1 MMTLII
7 ILVAA
12 LVVIAIAQ
20 IVRIFELSSQIQD
33 DQSTEVSDK
42 ENATQGKLM
51 YLFMFAMLIAFTG
64 WTIQYWDLM
73 LPESAS
79 EHGFQIDNLMGW
91 SMGLIIVVFF
101 ITQPILFYFAYKYR
115 GKKGNKATY
124 YTHDNKLELIWTVIP
139 AIVLTGLI
147 IYGLRTWS
155 TVTDNSNEDAMVVE
169 VYARQFDWT
178 FRYSGADNV
187 LGEANVRWI
196 EGVNTVGINMEDPKS
211 ADDVITTELHL
222 PVGRPVLFKFRSQD
236 VIHSAFMPHF
246 RAQMNTV
253 PGMTTEFSFTPV
265 TTTTEMRLKPEVVR
279 NIKNINELRAKK
291 GDDPYEFDFIL
302 LCNKICGTAHYNMQ
316 RKIVVDTPEGFDAF
330 MAEQEPFASTL

>member
-1 MMTLII
+1 MMTLLIV
-7 ILVAA
+7 LVAA

-20 IVRIFELSSQIQD
+20 IVRIFELSANIRG
-33 DQSTEVSDK
+33 DQPTEVSDA

-51 YLFMFAMLIAFTG
+51 YLFLFAMLIAFIG

-79 EHGFQIDNLMGW
+79 AHGFQIDNLMAW
-91 SMGLIIVVFF
+91 SMGLISIVFF
-101 ITQPILFYFAYKYR
+101 ITHIVLFYFTYKYR
-115 GKKGNKATY
+115 GKKGNKATFY
-124 YTHDNKLELIWTVIP
+124 AHDNKLELIWTIIP

-155 TVTDNSNEDAMVVE
+155 TVMDNSNEDAMVVE

-178 FRYSGADNV
+178 FRYAGADNV

-196 EGVNTVGINMEDPKS
+196 EGANTLGVNMEDAKA
-211 ADDVITTELHL
+211 ADDIITTELHL
-222 PVGRPVLFKFRSQD
+222 PVDRPVLFKFRSQD
-236 VIHSAFMPHF
+236 VIHSAYMPHF

-265 TTTTEMRLKPEVVR
+265 TTTAEMRLKPEVVK
-279 NIKNINELRAKK
+279 NIKHINELRAKK
-291 GDDPYEFDFIL
+291 GVDPYEFDFIL

-316 RKIVVDTPEGFDAF
+316 RKIVVDTEEEFETY
-330 MAEQEPFASTL
+330 MAEQTPLVSTL